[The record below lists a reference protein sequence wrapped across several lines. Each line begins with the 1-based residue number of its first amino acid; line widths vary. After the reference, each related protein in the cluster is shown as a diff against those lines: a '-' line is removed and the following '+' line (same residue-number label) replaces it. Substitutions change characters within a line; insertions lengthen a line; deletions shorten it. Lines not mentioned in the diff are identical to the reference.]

1 MKIKPLILT
10 FLFLLVSLSA
20 AFADDFQD
28 GMDAY
33 KRKDYTTAFEKFKP
47 LAEQGNAKGQNR
59 LGMMYEK
66 GHGVP
71 KDYKEAVRLFRLS
84 AEQGDYGE

>member
-1 MKIKPLILT
+1 MLI

-47 LAEQGNAKGQNR
+47 LAEQGNAKGQNH
-59 LGMMYEK
+59 L
-66 GHGVP
+66 
-71 KDYKEAVRLFRLS
+71 DAS
-84 AEQGDYGE
+84 S